1 MFKLTDFQWKM
12 MFGFSIVLNILI
24 MYLVSA
30 LFTVDPKTSPGLD
43 QILHTMEM
51 LASGF
56 IGWMAGHGSDIK
68 QALGLK
74 SSDPAPTISSPAPKE

>member
-1 MFKLTDFQWKM
+1 MKSLTDFQWKM
-12 MFGFSIVLNILI
+12 LFGFFILLNILV

-30 LFTVDPKTSPGLD
+30 LCTVDPKSSPGLD
-43 QILHTMEM
+43 QILHTMEL

-56 IGWMAGHGSDIK
+56 IGWMSGHGSDIK

-74 SSDPAPTISSPAPKE
+74 SSDPAPSINSPSPSP